1 MTAEVLPVELLL
13 RNLKL
18 RPSMFFLD
26 GSFAQYVAFFSGFD
40 VSSDATKV
48 PLLDGFAEWVAAHA
62 RSGHNLT
69 WPTLVLRSI
78 WPEWNGSASDWSN
91 LDAISDRQ
99 AVRALFELLATFK
112 GVDPAVLGIAADGA
126 P

>member
-26 GSFAQYVAFFSGFD
+26 GSFAQYVAFLSGFD
-40 VSSDATKV
+40 VRSEAEGS
-48 PLLDGFAEWVAAHA
+48 PLMEGFSEWIAART

-69 WPTLVLRSI
+69 WPTLVLQSI
-78 WPEWNGSASDWSN
+78 WPEWNGSALDWGR
-91 LDAISDRQ
+91 LDIDSDRH
-99 AVRALFELLATFK
+99 AVRVLFELLSAFK
-112 GVDPAVLGIAADGA
+112 GIDPGALGLTVDGA
-126 P
+126 S

>member
-13 RNLKL
+13 RNLKF

-26 GSFAQYVAFFSGFD
+26 GSFAQYVAFFSGFG
-40 VSSDATKV
+40 VSSEAAEV
-48 PLLDGFAEWVAAHA
+48 PFLDGFAEWIAAHA

-78 WPEWNGSASDWSN
+78 WPEWNGSVSDWSK
-91 LDAISDRQ
+91 LDSISDKH
-99 AVRALFELLATFK
+99 AVRVLFELLAAFK
-112 GVDPAVLGIAADGA
+112 GIDPGVLGLATDGT